1 MRGEIV
7 SNDRSQNDIRRR
19 SNGVLPVGIGGDV
32 NRRGTAELVH
42 GDWES
47 FRPTDRGLAISTK
60 RESP

>member
-1 MRGEIV
+1 VRGEIV
-7 SNDRSQNDIRRR
+7 SNDRSENDIPSPVERRLTGGHRRR
-19 SNGVLPVGIGGDV
+19 RKPP
-32 NRRGTAELVH
+32 GTAELVH